1 MTNLPQTVRRPAR
14 LGAAALL
21 LALMSGCTGGAAAT
35 AGRSPSPST
44 SSAASPSSTANQ
56 MVIAISDWRRE
67 HVTLYRVTQDRV
79 AHKLR
84 TIDAEPGF
92 GLVLS
97 VTMTDA
103 ADPLTCV
110 VHSTD
115 TVDGSED
122 RLQTRCYPLNDQ
134 HGYELPLGQENIAL
148 SRDGSRVLSL
158 TGIQV
163 GDPAPPRMLY
173 LNQLHDHTS
182 TQVADAS
189 ADDTPDPC
197 AGVMDVAWVGEPN
210 IVVECA
216 AVDEDP
222 ENTVVQNLDAVI
234 SGQALGTGKPLHP
247 TGPLAKGYDWFSA
260 VTPLDATTGVG
271 KMFFNIPCH
280 EGEPCPSHAPW
291 PRTKVVRLDLRTG
304 RVLEVVAVAADDRE
318 LGDVSGGGRGI
329 VYETEGNSNDKRVY
343 VRWPGEK
350 HGTRVSGL
358 PSGFFRVTAQT

>member
-1 MTNLPQTVRRPAR
+1 
-14 LGAAALL
+14 
-21 LALMSGCTGGAAAT
+21 
-35 AGRSPSPST
+35 
-44 SSAASPSSTANQ
+44 
-56 MVIAISDWRRE
+56 MVIALSDSGRH

-115 TVDGSED
+115 TFDGSEQ
-122 RLQTRCYPLNDQ
+122 RLQTRCYPLHDE
-134 HGYELPLGQENIAL
+134 HGYELPLGQESIAL
-148 SRDGSRVLSL
+148 SRDGRRLLSL
-158 TGIQV
+158 TDVQV
-163 GDPAPPRMLY
+163 GDPPPPRTLY
-173 LNQLHDHTS
+173 LSRLHDQTS

-189 ADDTPDPC
+189 ADNAPDPC
-197 AGVMDVAWVGEPN
+197 DEVMHVAWAGEPSV
-210 IVVECA
+210 VVECT
-216 AVDEDP
+216 AVDYYP
-222 ENTVVQNLDAVI
+222 EHTVVQNLDAVI
-234 SGQALGTGKPLHP
+234 SGQALGTGAPLHP
-247 TGPLAKGYDWFSA
+247 TGPLAKGYDWFSD

-271 KMFFNIPCH
+271 KIFLNIPCH
-280 EGEPCPSHAPW
+280 EGEPCPIHNP

-304 RVLEVVAVAADDRE
+304 RVLEVVGVAADVRV
-318 LGDVSGGGRGI
+318 LGDVSGGRRGI
-329 VYETEGNSNDKRVY
+329 VYETEGNAGDKRVY

-358 PSGFFRVTAQT
+358 PSDFFQVTAQT